1 MRVYAI
7 SQTAFTVDMTAFI
20 RGLKSGLKSKNGLRP
35 FEAV

>member
-7 SQTAFTVDMTAFI
+7 SETAFAVDMTVFN
-20 RGLKSGLKSKNGLRP
+20 RGLKSGLKSQNGLRP